1 MHGHV
6 YRRVYSMVMSEAPLA
21 VHMHRHVRYTF
32 AWTCTHMG
40 VDMCTLLS
48 GTMAVSASS
57 YLGTAGHGLG
67 MCRVPLEGSR
77 RDGSDGYQRVY
88 TEALDMPS
96 AMPMSRNRTRI

>member
-1 MHGHV
+1 
-6 YRRVYSMVMSEAPLA
+6 
-21 VHMHRHVRYTF
+21 
-32 AWTCTHMG
+32 MG

-67 MCRVPLEGSR
+67 MCRVPLQGSR

-96 AMPMSRNRTRI
+96 AMPMSRNRTRIRRGEPWVSFVLIRKLQEDHWLDGGAERRAARFIVAT